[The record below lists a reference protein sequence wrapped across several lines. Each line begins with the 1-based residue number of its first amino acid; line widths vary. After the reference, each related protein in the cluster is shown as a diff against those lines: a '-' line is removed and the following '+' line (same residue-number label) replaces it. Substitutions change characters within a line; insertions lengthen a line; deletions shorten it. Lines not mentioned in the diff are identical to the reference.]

1 MSPNAAWKPASNGCP
16 TRPARVM
23 FGILYP
29 TEERSASSITAVAVI
44 PPKVGIH
51 VGVIPP
57 KVGIHVGVIP
67 PKVGIHV
74 GVTPR
79 MGVIYLGVIPRR
91 GGTHAVGTSACFAI
105 TSFGQR
111 QDETQ
116 GPPRA

>member
-29 TEERSASSITAVAVI
+29 TEERSASSITVVAVI

-74 GVTPR
+74 GVIPLKV
-79 MGVIYLGVIPRR
+79 GIHVGVIPLKV
-91 GGTHAVGTSACFAI
+91 GIHAGCSFERCRVTSL
-105 TSFGQR
+105 
-111 QDETQ
+111 
-116 GPPRA
+116 